1 MKKKQNHKTKTV
13 KLIYD
18 RYENEFGV
26 SYFQNNEIIIDKT
39 TILDN
44 LPMKI
49 NDVNVNM
56 NRSLTIYSWGIKKD
70 TKSVD
75 CDIIFDL
82 TKFQT
87 KIDKDIDVQTINGL
101 SDIIQ
106 DSVIRH
112 PKFLELIENVVQNIE
127 TENPTDIAFIC
138 NHGKHRSV
146 AWAELLQKLYYN
158 KAVIKHL
165 CKKKWII

>member
-1 MKKKQNHKTKTV
+1 MNKTKTIQ
-13 KLIYD
+13 LIYD

-26 SYFQNNEIIIDKT
+26 SYFQNNEIEIDKT

-49 NDVNVNM
+49 NDTDINFD
-56 NRSLTIYSWGIKKD
+56 RIFTIYSWGIKKD
-70 TKSVD
+70 KKPVE

-87 KIDKDIDVQTINGL
+87 KINKEIEVQTITGL

-112 PKFLELIENVVQNIE
+112 PKFLELIETIVGNIE
-127 TENPTDIAFIC
+127 I
-138 NHGKHRSV
+138 
-146 AWAELLQKLYYN
+146 
-158 KAVIKHL
+158 
-165 CKKKWII
+165 

>member
-1 MKKKQNHKTKTV
+1 MEKNNKRENKII

-26 SYFQNNEIIIDKT
+26 SYFQNNDIIIDKT

-49 NDVNVNM
+49 NDIDINFD
-56 NRSLTIYSWGIKKD
+56 RILTIYSWGIKKD
-70 TKSVD
+70 KKSVD

-87 KIDKDIDVQTINGL
+87 KIDKDLDVHTITGL
-101 SDIIQ
+101 TDIIQ

-112 PKFLELIENVVQNIE
+112 PKFLELIETIVDNIE
-127 TENPTDIAFIC
+127 TMNPKSVGFIC

-146 AWAELLQKLYYN
+146 AWAELIHKLYY
-158 KAVIKHL
+158 KKSIIKHL
-165 CKKKWII
+165 CRKNWIM